1 MKFDSLIYQY
11 FRQIK
16 NVGTA
21 ITVIRGTSI
30 VEPESGRMVPG
41 QDERHESEGVLTTI
55 NQEYWPRGTITTG
68 RLQVLLSAYQFT
80 MESPEFIPA
89 IDDMVQVDDKVYG
102 IQEIKPIA
110 PAGKALAYRLLVSV

>member
-1 MKFDSLIYQY
+1 
-11 FRQIK
+11 
-16 NVGTA
+16 
-21 ITVIRGTSI
+21 
-30 VEPESGRMVPG
+30 MVPG
-41 QDERHESEGVLTTI
+41 ENEQHESEGVITTI

>member
-1 MKFDSLIYQY
+1 
-11 FRQIK
+11 
-16 NVGTA
+16 
-21 ITVIRGTSI
+21 
-30 VEPESGRMVPG
+30 
-41 QDERHESEGVLTTI
+41 
-55 NQEYWPRGTITTG
+55 
-68 RLQVLLSAYQFT
+68 